1 MKCPTCGA
9 VTSPVKSKRQLAGL
23 TQKQMAQFAGCTQ
36 GMWSRIESSKE
47 DIRDLLTA
55 RQFEQYQKVLK
66 RSGQ

>member
-1 MKCPTCGA
+1 VKCPTCGA

-23 TQKQMAQFAGCTQ
+23 TQNQMAKFVGVSQAQ
-36 GMWSRIESSKE
+36 WSRFESSKH
-47 DIRDLLTA
+47 DIKDLMTA